1 MPKPTG
7 LLERTGSQSDT
18 FWYTA
23 KTRLLGPPLVNEQL
37 GEQRLSKPLALGV
50 LSPDGISSSA
60 YGTEEIL
67 IALLPVAGLA
77 AFTLILPLTL
87 VILFVMIL
95 VVLSYREIVMVYIR
109 PGGSYVVARENFG
122 PRIAQICAVALL
134 IDYVVTVAVQV
145 AAGTAAVA
153 SAIPAIGPYK
163 LEICVGV
170 VVLMAFGNLRGLKE
184 AGRSFAVPTYLFS
197 ASVILMIVVGLIRE
211 AMGTLHAIPA
221 STMHGTYSLGA
232 GTDGIVSAVMIFTL
246 LKAFANGG
254 ASLTGIEAV
263 SDAVGAFNPPEGRNA
278 RTVLVTEGLILGV
291 LVAGISWLAH
301 TTHATPRVLGYPTVL
316 AQEAQAV
323 FGSSVVGHLLFLL
336 VQLATML
343 ILYTGA
349 NTSFNG
355 FPFLTSYVAGDSFLP
370 RWLLKRGH
378 RLVFSNAIILLTVTA
393 IALLVIKDADVN
405 SLVPLYAIGV
415 FTAFSMAGFGMAK
428 YHHTRREPG
437 WRPKF
442 IINFSAGV
450 LTLIVV
456 IIFAV
461 VKFTEGAWVVLLLFA
476 ILVPALIRLNTEY
489 RAEAEVLDTVTG
501 EQPPP
506 PPHYSRRVVFVLVDS
521 FDLATL
527 AALRYAR
534 SLRPTQIRAVH
545 FVIDSVRA
553 EKLRDK
559 WTRADRGVALDF
571 IDCPDRRLI
580 KAATDLAE
588 REVEDAG
595 THVTVILPR
604 RSYSAL
610 LGRLLHDR
618 TADKIAAA
626 VSRIPRSAATI
637 VPYDVPSRVAVLQA
651 RQAARSTAANAAAK
665 AAKTAAKGQ
674 RQGATGATGGWPEP
688 VVIAPPAPTGA
699 DTVGDTAGDTDVEQA
714 ASVAEL
720 DREGDV
726 AAAHSLFGRSG
737 ATTSSGVTAIG
748 AVSGGKVAVEG
759 KVRVVEIRPV
769 ERNSVL
775 AVEIND
781 STGNLT
787 AMFYGRSHIP
797 GLICG
802 ARVRF
807 SGSVGLK
814 GGHPVM
820 INPAYELV
828 SLGEE

>member
-1 MPKPTG
+1 
-7 LLERTGSQSDT
+7 
-18 FWYTA
+18 
-23 KTRLLGPPLVNEQL
+23 
-37 GEQRLSKPLALGV
+37 
-50 LSPDGISSSA
+50 
-60 YGTEEIL
+60 
-67 IALLPVAGLA
+67 
-77 AFTLILPLTL
+77 
-87 VILFVMIL
+87 
-95 VVLSYREIVMVYIR
+95 
-109 PGGSYVVARENFG
+109 
-122 PRIAQICAVALL
+122 
-134 IDYVVTVAVQV
+134 
-145 AAGTAAVA
+145 
-153 SAIPAIGPYK
+153 
-163 LEICVGV
+163 
-170 VVLMAFGNLRGLKE
+170 
-184 AGRSFAVPTYLFS
+184 
-197 ASVILMIVVGLIRE
+197 
-211 AMGTLHAIPA
+211 
-221 STMHGTYSLGA
+221 
-232 GTDGIVSAVMIFTL
+232 MIFTL
-246 LKAFANGG
+246 LRAFSNGG

-278 RTVLVTEGLILGV
+278 RTVLVTEGVILGV
-291 LVAGISWLAH
+291 LVAGIGWLAH
-301 TTHATPRVLGYPTVL
+301 TTHATPYLAGYPTVL
-316 AQEAQAV
+316 AQEAQQV
-323 FGSSVVGHLLFLL
+323 FGSSFIGHLLFLL
-336 VQLATML
+336 VQLATTL

-393 IALLVIKDADVN
+393 LALLVIKDADVN

-428 YHHTRREPG
+428 YHTTHRAPG

-456 IIFAV
+456 GIFAV
-461 VKFTEGAWVVLLLFA
+461 FKFTEGAWVVLVLFA

-489 RAEAEVLDTVTG
+489 RAEAEVLETVTG

-595 THVTVILPR
+595 THVTMILPR

-637 VPYDVPSRVAVLQA
+637 VPYDVPSRVAVLQE
-651 RQAARSTAANAAAK
+651 RQAAKSTAANAAAK

-674 RQGATGATGGWPEP
+674 RNGSAGTTGGWPQP
-688 VVIAPPAPTGA
+688 VVVPPPTPTGG
-699 DTVGDTAGDTDVEQA
+699 DTPGDTAGDTAAELA

-720 DREGDV
+720 NREGDV
-726 AAAHSLFGRSG
+726 AAAHSLFGKPG
-737 ATTSSGVTAIG
+737 AATRPGVTAIG

-781 STGNLT
+781 TTGNLT

>member
-1 MPKPTG
+1 
-7 LLERTGSQSDT
+7 
-18 FWYTA
+18 
-23 KTRLLGPPLVNEQL
+23 
-37 GEQRLSKPLALGV
+37 
-50 LSPDGISSSA
+50 
-60 YGTEEIL
+60 
-67 IALLPVAGLA
+67 
-77 AFTLILPLTL
+77 
-87 VILFVMIL
+87 
-95 VVLSYREIVMVYIR
+95 
-109 PGGSYVVARENFG
+109 
-122 PRIAQICAVALL
+122 
-134 IDYVVTVAVQV
+134 
-145 AAGTAAVA
+145 
-153 SAIPAIGPYK
+153 
-163 LEICVGV
+163 
-170 VVLMAFGNLRGLKE
+170 
-184 AGRSFAVPTYLFS
+184 
-197 ASVILMIVVGLIRE
+197 
-211 AMGTLHAIPA
+211 
-221 STMHGTYSLGA
+221 
-232 GTDGIVSAVMIFTL
+232 
-246 LKAFANGG
+246 
-254 ASLTGIEAV
+254 
-263 SDAVGAFNPPEGRNA
+263 
-278 RTVLVTEGLILGV
+278 
-291 LVAGISWLAH
+291 
-301 TTHATPRVLGYPTVL
+301 
-316 AQEAQAV
+316 
-323 FGSSVVGHLLFLL
+323 
-336 VQLATML
+336 ML

-428 YHHTRREPG
+428 YHTTHREPG

-442 IINFSAGV
+442 VINFSAGV

-456 IIFAV
+456 GIFAV

-476 ILVPALIRLNTEY
+476 ILVPALIRLNAEY
-489 RAEAEVLDTVTG
+489 RAEAEVLETVTG

-588 REVEDAG
+588 REVEVEG

-674 RQGATGATGGWPEP
+674 RPGATGGWPQP
-688 VVIAPPAPTGA
+688 VVIAPTAQT
-699 DTVGDTAGDTDVEQA
+699 DGDATGDTDVEQA

-726 AAAHSLFGRSG
+726 AAAHSLFGKSG
-737 ATTSSGVTAIG
+737 AATSPGVTAIG

-781 STGNLT
+781 TTGNLT

-828 SLGEE
+828 SLSEEQVRPAPLTRPSPAARRPG

>member
-1 MPKPTG
+1 MVAMPKQAEALKEGAAGRQPVSRRSG
-7 LLERTGSQSDT
+7 QPDP

-23 KTRLLGPPLVNEQL
+23 KTKLLGPPLVNEQL

-77 AFTLILPLTL
+77 AFALILPLTL
-87 VILFVMIL
+87 VILLVMTL
-95 VVLSYREIVMVYIR
+95 VVLSYREVVMVYIK

-122 PRIAQICAVALL
+122 PRVAQVCAVALL
-134 IDYVVTVAVQV
+134 IDYVVTVAVQI

-153 SAIPAIGPYK
+153 SAFPGIGPYK

-170 VVLMAFGNLRGLKE
+170 VLLMCFGNLRGIKE
-184 AGRSFAVPTYLFS
+184 AGKAFAIPTYLF
-197 ASVILMIVVGLIRE
+197 AGSVILMIVVGLIRE
-211 AMGTLHAIPA
+211 MFGHLPLYDPA
-221 STMHGTYSLGA
+221 TMHGTYTLGP
-232 GTDGIVSAVMIFTL
+232 GSEGIISGVMIFTL
-246 LKAFANGG
+246 LRAFANGG

-263 SDAVGAFNPPEGRNA
+263 SDAVGAFKPPEGRNA
-278 RTVLVTEGLILGV
+278 RKVLIAEGIILGV
-291 LVAGISWLAH
+291 LVAGIGWL
-301 TTHATPRVLGYPTVL
+301 TRATPYQIGYPTVL
-316 AQEAQAV
+316 AQEAKIVFGHTFLGQAV
-323 FGSSVVGHLLFLL
+323 FLL
-336 VQLATML
+336 VQAATML
-343 ILYTGA
+343 ILYTGG

-378 RLVFSNAIILLTVTA
+378 RLVFSNAIILLTVTSV
-393 IALLVIKDADVN
+393 ALLIIKDADVN

-415 FTAFSMAGFGMAK
+415 FTAFTMAGFGMAK
-428 YHHTRREPG
+428 YHHTHREHG
-437 WRPKF
+437 WRTKF
-442 IINFSAGV
+442 AINFSAGA
-450 LTLIVV
+450 LSLIVV

-461 VKFTEGAWVVLLLFA
+461 VKFTEGAWVVLVLFV
-476 ILVPALIRLNTEY
+476 ILVPALIRMNTEY
-489 RAEAEVLDTVTG
+489 RAEAEVLETVTG
-501 EQPPP
+501 EQPLP
-506 PPHYSRRVVFVLVDS
+506 PPHYSRRVVFVLVDN

-559 WTRADRGVALDF
+559 WIRADRGVALDF

-588 REVEDAG
+588 REVQDTG

-651 RQAARSTAANAAAK
+651 RHAAAK
-665 AAKTAAKGQ
+665 VDATAAARAATAYRRGKGAKP
-674 RQGATGATGGWPEP
+674 GKAVTVTDLTGPATG
-688 VVIAPPAPTGA
+688 
-699 DTVGDTAGDTDVEQA
+699 
-714 ASVAEL
+714 
-720 DREGDV
+720 
-726 AAAHSLFGRSG
+726 
-737 ATTSSGVTAIG
+737 
-748 AVSGGKVAVEG
+748 
-759 KVRVVEIRPV
+759 
-769 ERNSVL
+769 
-775 AVEIND
+775 
-781 STGNLT
+781 LT
-787 AMFYGRSHIP
+787 
-797 GLICG
+797 
-802 ARVRF
+802 
-807 SGSVGLK
+807 
-814 GGHPVM
+814 
-820 INPAYELV
+820 
-828 SLGEE
+828 

>member
-1 MPKPTG
+1 
-7 LLERTGSQSDT
+7 
-18 FWYTA
+18 
-23 KTRLLGPPLVNEQL
+23 
-37 GEQRLSKPLALGV
+37 
-50 LSPDGISSSA
+50 
-60 YGTEEIL
+60 
-67 IALLPVAGLA
+67 
-77 AFTLILPLTL
+77 
-87 VILFVMIL
+87 
-95 VVLSYREIVMVYIR
+95 
-109 PGGSYVVARENFG
+109 
-122 PRIAQICAVALL
+122 
-134 IDYVVTVAVQV
+134 
-145 AAGTAAVA
+145 
-153 SAIPAIGPYK
+153 
-163 LEICVGV
+163 
-170 VVLMAFGNLRGLKE
+170 
-184 AGRSFAVPTYLFS
+184 
-197 ASVILMIVVGLIRE
+197 
-211 AMGTLHAIPA
+211 
-221 STMHGTYSLGA
+221 
-232 GTDGIVSAVMIFTL
+232 
-246 LKAFANGG
+246 
-254 ASLTGIEAV
+254 
-263 SDAVGAFNPPEGRNA
+263 
-278 RTVLVTEGLILGV
+278 
-291 LVAGISWLAH
+291 
-301 TTHATPRVLGYPTVL
+301 
-316 AQEAQAV
+316 
-323 FGSSVVGHLLFLL
+323 
-336 VQLATML
+336 
-343 ILYTGA
+343 
-349 NTSFNG
+349 
-355 FPFLTSYVAGDSFLP
+355 VAGDSFLP

-378 RLVFSNAIILLTVTA
+378 RLVFSNAIILLTVTSL
-393 IALLVIKDADVN
+393 ALLVIKNADVN

-428 YHHTRREPG
+428 YHTTHRAPG

-456 IIFAV
+456 MIFAV
-461 VKFTEGAWVVLLLFA
+461 FKFAEGAWVVLVLFV
-476 ILVPALIRLNTEY
+476 ILVPALIRMNTEY
-489 RAEAEVLDTVTG
+489 RAEAEVLETVTG

-506 PPHYSRRVVFVLVDS
+506 PPHYSRRVVFVLVDN

-588 REVEDAG
+588 REVEDKG
-595 THVTVILPR
+595 THVTMILPR

-637 VPYDVPSRVAVLQA
+637 VPYDVPSRVAVLQE

-665 AAKTAAKGQ
+665 AAKTAAKGH
-674 RQGATGATGGWPEP
+674 RPGPAGPAGATGATGGWPQP
-688 VVIAPPAPTGA
+688 VVVAPPAPNGGDPA
-699 DTVGDTAGDTDVEQA
+699 VDMASDTAVEQA

-726 AAAHSLFGRSG
+726 AAAHGLFGKSG
-737 ATTSSGVTAIG
+737 ATTSPGVTAIG